1 MRKAVKII
9 LVFMSVLLIGLIV
22 LYFFR
27 NPVVSY
33 TLRKIIATESGQ
45 KIILTLEKVE
55 FDPLDGSVS
64 LYKPSL
70 NFTDVYLNDKKAMKV
85 NHLSFE
91 KLGVYDVSVGDLLFD
106 KRFIADRILVSKP
119 SAQLEKIAGAKVDT
133 SNVTP
138 EKLIDLLNTNSKTFT
153 SLKFNINEV
162 EIRYGSINLQLDT
175 VSEYIPDLLDFT
187 LLLRGF
193 ETQSATNVP
202 TENRILYSDEVI
214 LRVKNIYKQL
224 KSGYDLSIDSVSY
237 SSKSERFTTDGFLL
251 LPILEGSEK
260 KNKTQISI
268 SKINLDGIGVPEIR
282 GLEKLHLSAFEISD
296 VSVVQY
302 KDEAIEV
309 QSKNVADTNQVKTL
323 PSFLNEV
330 AFDSLIINRFSFLQ
344 ILGGIDTTIAA
355 ENIELFIKDVA
366 FDSTLLDNPMK
377 HLQMGEVLFS
387 TDMLEL
393 LETKK
398 GISVAYSG
406 FNYSSDEKQLG
417 VNDIR
422 VLSDSLVFEGP
433 QFDVNLSALQIS
445 GFSVH
450 EFLQKRKQ
458 ILSVNLTQPIVNI
471 DLDYQKADQE
481 PASQK
486 RNEYLE
492 LLDFQNFRI
501 ENGSLNLSNANK
513 FNVGLVGINLLTD
526 GIKIIYEDSI
536 KQITYDTLRIE
547 LLGVDAVLEQGNGS
561 VKTADVLF
569 DGRNFEIND
578 LQANYNR
585 MLDNK
590 SLNGTLRLQK
600 FLVSEID
607 LNSLFFNQQFNAA
620 SIVLDAPAVSGSFPL
635 PDSAKSNSDDQNK
648 SKLPLSFQI
657 GELRLQQGKVNV
669 ALEKPS
675 DTIFIQ
681 TNLDLQMNELSSNDR
696 TFVSWI
702 SPSDWKL
709 KLSAVD
715 IETNDYGLCAN
726 SFDLDAYKS
735 VFVLQQLSLL
745 GKTSL
750 KNKTKHLKIE
760 KVTLPEISISELN
773 YKLLLEND
781 SIRFGKLLVENP
793 EIDLRM
799 QHPETGTVSESNPAK
814 FNLEKLFGIVYD
826 TIDLNGLRLGFENS
840 TDTTHALVEVGNFS
854 IEHVSDR
861 QRGANLMQEI
871 AFQLEEVSVEDSI
884 NNTYLHL
891 CELEFD
897 PKSMAL
903 QIYNIDW
910 SKINRD
916 QNKNLAIHTSEIVFS
931 GVYVKEALPSSIRFD
946 KLKFSGL
953 DVTVTDDEKNKSPR
967 KKELEFNIQALKKY
981 SGLLSRFAI
990 DTTVFNEV
998 SVHYRTFD
1006 GLQEHTIKAD
1016 SIGLVVNRIDVD
1028 SSMFDQKNPVLID
1041 NIIIDLKGRTR
1052 ISKDSLY
1059 EMQTGRI
1066 HYNFPE
1072 HRITVDSFYVLPRY
1086 DEAECFRRAKYQKGI
1101 IKLFAEKLEFKDLR
1115 LDELVNKKQLHFGG
1129 IDVSGLEFNIVK
1141 DKKYPI
1147 KQGTYKP
1154 MPQDLIR
1161 GIDQKILVD
1170 SLRVIDS
1177 YLYFKLYPEK
1187 KTNQPGEIFLDKL
1200 NATAYNFTNI
1210 FSAADSATLKV
1221 SLNANIMG
1229 ESRMDA
1235 DFHFPLQ
1242 DTANP
1247 WWFSFSTEKVD
1258 FSKLNSMTQHLVG
1271 LTIQRGKGTVNA
1283 PLIKGDNFNTTGT
1296 MVFRYKK
1303 VRLSLYNRKKAETE
1317 TGVFSS
1323 MANFFINDLV
1333 IKSNNPKFAR
1343 KPRVGQIYSERNTQK
1358 AIVNYAFQS
1367 ILSGMLSTLGINKK
1381 EQRKERKEYKKEEKQ
1396 NN

>member
-1 MRKAVKII
+1 
-9 LVFMSVLLIGLIV
+9 MSVLLIGLIV

-33 TLRKIIATESGQ
+33 ALRKIIADESGQ
-45 KIILTLEKVE
+45 KITLTLEKVE

-70 NFTDVYLNDKKAMKV
+70 NFTDVYLNEKKAMKV

-106 KRFIADRILVSKP
+106 KSFIADKILVSKP
-119 SAQLEKIAGAKVDT
+119 SAQLEKIAGTGVDT

-153 SLKFNINEV
+153 SLKFKINEV

-237 SSKSERFTTDGFLL
+237 SSKSERFTTDGLL
-251 LPILEGSEK
+251 LNPLWEGSEK
-260 KNKTQISI
+260 KNKTRISI

-302 KDEAIEV
+302 KDAEIEV
-309 QSKNVADTNQVKTL
+309 QTKNVADSNQIKTL

-330 AFDSLIINRFSFLQ
+330 TFDSLIINRFSFLQ
-344 ILGGIDTTIAA
+344 LLNGIDTTIAA

-366 FDSTLLDNPMK
+366 FDSTLLENPMK
-377 HLQMGEVLFS
+377 RLKMGEVLFS
-387 TDMLEL
+387 TDMVEL
-393 LETKK
+393 LEIKK
-398 GISVAYSG
+398 GISIAYSG
-406 FNYSSDEKQLG
+406 FNYSSDEKRFR
-417 VNDIR
+417 VNNISI
-422 VLSDSLVFEGP
+422 LSDSLVFQGP
-433 QFDVNLSALQIS
+433 QFNVGLSELQIA

-450 EFLQKRKQ
+450 DFLQKRKQ
-458 ILSVNLTQPIVNI
+458 VLSVNLTQPIVNI
-471 DLDYQKADQE
+471 DLDYQKADQK

-501 ENGSLNLSNANK
+501 ENGSLNFSNADK
-513 FNVGLVGINLLTD
+513 FNVGLMGINLLTD
-526 GIKIIYEDSI
+526 GIKIIIEDSI
-536 KQITYDTLRIE
+536 KQITYDTLRIKID
-547 LLGVDAVLEQGNGS
+547 GVDAVLEQGNGS
-561 VKTADVLF
+561 VKTATVLF
-569 DGRNFEIND
+569 DGRNFEISD
-578 LQANYNR
+578 LQVNYNR

-590 SLNGTLRLQK
+590 SLNGALQLQK
-600 FLVSEID
+600 FLVSEIELD
-607 LNSLFFNQQFNAA
+607 SLLFSEKFIAA
-620 SIVLDAPAVSGSFPL
+620 SVILDAPMLNGSFPL
-635 PDSAKSNSDDQNK
+635 PDSANSNSNGNEGVNAN
-648 SKLPLSFQI
+648 LPIRFQI
-657 GELRLQQGKVNV
+657 GEFRIQQGKMNV

-681 TNLDLQMNELSSNDR
+681 TDISFQLNELSSNDSS
-696 TFVSWI
+696 FISWI

-709 KLSAVD
+709 NLSAIDVS
-715 IETNDYGLCAN
+715 TKHYGFCAN
-726 SFDLDAYKS
+726 SLDFDAYQS
-735 VFVLQQLSLL
+735 EIVLKQLSLL
-745 GKTSL
+745 AKTDSS
-750 KNKTKHLKIE
+750 NSAKHLAIDKI
-760 KVTLPEISISELN
+760 TLPEIVVSELN

-793 EIDLRM
+793 EIDLSM
-799 QHPETGTVSESNPAK
+799 HHVETVKGGENQSAK
-814 FNLEKLFGIVYD
+814 FNLEKLYNIVYD

-840 TDTTHALVEVGNFS
+840 TDTSHTLVEVGNFS

-871 AFQLEEVSVEDSI
+871 AFQLEEVSVEDSM

-910 SKINRD
+910 SKTNRD
-916 QNKNLAIHTSEIVFS
+916 QNKNLAVHTSEIVFS
-931 GVYVKEALPSSIRFD
+931 GAYVKESLPSSVQFD
-946 KLKFSGL
+946 KLTFSGL

-967 KKELEFNIQALKKY
+967 KKELEFDIQALKKY

-990 DTTVFNEV
+990 DTAVFNEV
-998 SVHYRTFD
+998 SVHYRTYD
-1006 GLQEHTIKAD
+1006 GLQEHTVKAD

-1028 SSMFDQKNPVLID
+1028 TSMFDQKNPVLFD
-1041 NIIIDLKGRTR
+1041 NIIIDLKGRTQ

-1101 IKLFAEKLEFKDLR
+1101 IKLFAEKVEFNDLR

-1129 IDVSGLEFNIVK
+1129 IDISGLEFNIVK

-1147 KQGTYKP
+1147 KPGTYKP

-1161 GIDQKILVD
+1161 GLDQKILVD

-1210 FSAADSATLKV
+1210 FSTTESNTLKV
-1221 SLNANIMG
+1221 LLNANIMG

-1258 FSKLNSMTQHLVG
+1258 FTKLNSMTQHLVG
-1271 LTIQRGKGTVNA
+1271 LTIQRGKGTVNV

-1296 MVFRYKK
+1296 MIFRYRKI
-1303 VRLSLYNRKKAETE
+1303 RLSLYNRKKAEIE
-1317 TGVFSS
+1317 TGIFSS

-1343 KPRVGQIYSERNTQK
+1343 KPRVGQIYTERDTQK